1 MIKENKI
8 MAIVAYITLNLFF
21 SSSFSGA
28 RFVTGKKTNNPV
40 TAKIIP
46 TAESNGAMIENY
58 LTPSIF
64 LKPVN
69 AKILIP
75 ITAAVVMT
83 NASKTSYGLEAKE
96 IFATM
101 MLVQTVNKARRM

>member
-1 MIKENKI
+1 
-8 MAIVAYITLNLFF
+8 
-21 SSSFSGA
+21 
-28 RFVTGKKTNNPV
+28 
-40 TAKIIP
+40 
-46 TAESNGAMIENY
+46 
-58 LTPSIF
+58 